1 MSRIPDYKQM
11 RVMLATAEAENM
23 DGNDLVDLLLDG
35 YQGYFNERDEDVLKD
50 FIGIFGEHKIPKILL
65 TKEQMNQEALKNED
79 KRIERGD
86 DNPLSI
92 HMFNDQMIEDD

>member
-11 RVMLATAEAENM
+11 RVMLATAEAENI

-35 YQGYFNERDEDVLKD
+35 CKGYFNERDEDILKE
-50 FIGIFGEHKIPKILL
+50 FIDTHGEHKIPKMPL
-65 TKEQMNQEALKNED
+65 TKDDYNKMALRNED

-86 DNPLSI
+86 PR
-92 HMFNDQMIEDD
+92 

>member
-1 MSRIPDYKQM
+1 MSRIPDYQQM

-50 FIGIFGEHKIPKILL
+50 FIGIFGEHKIPKIDF
-65 TKEQMNQEALKNED
+65 NQEALKNED

-86 DNPLSI
+86 
-92 HMFNDQMIEDD
+92 ER

>member
-23 DGNDLVDLLLDG
+23 YGNDLVDLLLDG

-50 FIGIFGEHKIPKILL
+50 FIGIFGEHKIPKIDF
-65 TKEQMNQEALKNED
+65 NQEALKNED
-79 KRIERGD
+79 QRIERGD
-86 DNPLSI
+86 
-92 HMFNDQMIEDD
+92 ER